1 MTAQGAVL
9 LWGTASVAG
18 AITLPAASVSPY
30 LPTDIE
36 RDSAASL
43 TCASL
48 FVGAL
53 ATLEAGDGSSIK
65 TTGIASEL
73 NDSIAATNGSAIQ
86 LGGRRASGGIVAV
99 DAAASLDVG
108 DTSGAALD
116 AISIDANRPGR
127 SLW

>member
-65 TTGIASEL
+65 TTGMASEL
-73 NDSIAATNGSAIQ
+73 NGSIAATNGSAIQ
-86 LGGRRASGGIVAV
+86 LGGRSASGGIVAV
-99 DAAASLDVG
+99 DAASSLDVG

-127 SLW
+127 SQW